1 MEQELYR
8 SPCEAYPFL
17 SDPADD
23 LRCDFELLTDELASL
38 TGALAARLADQARQS
53 APPAPVGQ
61 PTAQPGRSDTPAAQ
75 MDPAARPDRPA
86 ARPDASAAPSD
97 QTDAPAA
104 LSAELLW
111 VCELVYHLNPTLRT
125 FLSVTQ
131 QEYDRLRAAVD
142 RLQAAL
148 PSVGGFVLP
157 VGCPAACDAH
167 LLRVRA
173 KQLVRLLYRHARQG
187 HDLPPLLLDVT
198 NLLSGYFFLLA
209 LTLNAAAGVP
219 EIPFVS
225 RNYPPHT

>member
-17 SDPADD
+17 SDPSDD

-38 TGALAARLADQARQS
+38 TGALAARLADQ
-53 APPAPVGQ
+53 
-61 PTAQPGRSDTPAAQ
+61 
-75 MDPAARPDRPA
+75 
-86 ARPDASAAPSD
+86 
-97 QTDAPAA
+97 A

-148 PSVGGFVLP
+148 PPTTGFVLP
-157 VGCPAACDAH
+157 AGCPAACDAH

-173 KQLVRLLYRHARQG
+173 KQLVRLLYHHAHQG
-187 HDLPPLLLDVT
+187 HTVPPLLLDVT

-209 LTLNAAAGVP
+209 LTLNAAAAVP

-225 RNYPPHT
+225 RNYPPHA